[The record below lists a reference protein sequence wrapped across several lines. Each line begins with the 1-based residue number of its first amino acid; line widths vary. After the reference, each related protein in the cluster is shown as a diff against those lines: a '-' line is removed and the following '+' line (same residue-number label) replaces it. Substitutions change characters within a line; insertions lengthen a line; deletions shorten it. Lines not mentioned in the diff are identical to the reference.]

1 MSRRRRRRVIAPAV
15 ASTFLCLAGRWPASQ
30 GLGRR
35 GAGEASD
42 RGWSIVGYNDSGP
55 TASNVRMRD
64 GVGQYACEPHGRT
77 RSWSVGEPY
86 AIVWWVM
93 GGSVSQPMCT
103 MNDAEVCQGHYGPE
117 TPPHRVLSPTGPAV
131 GRGLVLVELLN

>member
-64 GVGQYACEPHGRT
+64 GVGQYVCEPHGR
-77 RSWSVGEPY
+77 S
-86 AIVWWVM
+86 A
-93 GGSVSQPMCT
+93 GSVHHGVGAWG
-103 MNDAEVCQGHYGPE
+103 NR
-117 TPPHRVLSPTGPAV
+117 TPSFG
-131 GRGLVLVELLN
+131 G